1 MIKII
6 TTVSRISIISEIS
19 YSAQAGS
26 LEIKGG
32 AE

>member
-1 MIKII
+1 MVKII
-6 TTVSRISIISEIS
+6 TTVSRKTIISEIS

>member
-1 MIKII
+1 MIKIVTI
-6 TTVSRISIISEIS
+6 VSRTSIISEIS
-19 YSAQAGS
+19 YSEQAGS